1 MIWNRMRAAVRSYR
15 EHVGLFSRNA
25 RLFLLG
31 TFFMGMGFSGFR
43 LLFNLYL
50 KAIGMPEGRIGT
62 VISMTTVGTLVMAI
76 PASMMIRRWSI
87 KRLLVLSTPIALL
100 TYAVQVTSVSYGL
113 IIGAGLVSGLATVFF
128 QIAAAPFFMRHS
140 EARERPYLFSMNFA
154 AGLAASVLGSFLG
167 GYLPGYIE
175 HAGLIPQQAYRT
187 TLYVFGGL
195 VLTALVPYLLLRDK
209 STTGP
214 SADRFRLRSNR
225 SLVLK
230 IFTPNLVTGLGAGL
244 SIPFI
249 NLYFQNAVG
258 ASTRAIGIYY
268 SIGQALMIT
277 GVLVAPVIANRIGKI
292 RTVVYSQLLSIPFLV
307 IMGLTRTASLA
318 VPSFLIR
325 AALMNMAQPLFT
337 NYAMERVPR
346 EEHALVNA
354 LLVIAWTAGWGLS
367 ANIGGLLIER
377 VSYTAPFL
385 TTSLIYLISS
395 VLMYEFFVRDRKPG
409 TSGGT
414 GGTTPLP

>member
-1 MIWNRMRAAVRSYR
+1 MIWDRVRGAVRSYR

-62 VISMTTVGTLVMAI
+62 VISVTTVGTLVMAI

-87 KRLLVLSTPIALL
+87 KRLLVLSTPIAIVA
-100 TYAVQVTSVSYGL
+100 YFAQVMTGSYGL
-113 IIGAGLVSGLATVFF
+113 ILGAGLISGLATVFF

-175 HAGLIPQQAYRT
+175 HAGLIPRQSYQT
-187 TLYVFGGL
+187 TLYIFGGL
-195 VLTALVPYLLLRDK
+195 VLTALVPYLLLREA
-209 STTGP
+209 SATGP
-214 SADRFRLRSNR
+214 SADRFRFRTNR
-225 SLVLK
+225 ALIMK

-244 SIPFI
+244 TVPFI
-249 NLYFQNAVG
+249 NLYFKNALH
-258 ASTRAIGIYY
+258 ASTRSIGVYY
-268 SIGQALMIT
+268 SIAQALMIT
-277 GVLVAPVIANRIGKI
+277 GVLLAPVIANRIGKI

-307 IMGLTRTASLA
+307 IMGLTRLSILA

-367 ANIGGLLIER
+367 ASIGGLLIER
-377 VSYTAPFL
+377 FSYTAPFL
-385 TTSLIYLISS
+385 LTSAIYLVSS
-395 VLMYEFFVRDRKPG
+395 ILMHEFFVRDRKPG
-409 TSGGT
+409 ASGGT